1 MLLIPRIATPLV
13 EHLTGSYQLSTLI
26 EDATFLGTFEI
37 PKDFMKKSAKL
48 YYEDNVFRFSQKME
62 LKLYI
67 V

>member
-1 MLLIPRIATPLV
+1 MIFRFHSPDV
-13 EHLTGSYQLSTLI
+13 VNLTGCYQLSTLI

-37 PKDFMKKSAKL
+37 SKDFMKKSAKL
-48 YYEDNVFRFSQKME
+48 YYEDNDFRFPDKME